1 MSQKEN
7 LFRYLMDVSGYNRLF
22 NNGESATHLKQEH
35 WGEHLNVVTIDT
47 SADRFTITQ
56 TRKGEPPM
64 TNIVYEPE
72 VAIFLLERILK
83 DLKVIA

>member
-7 LFRYLMDVSGYNRLF
+7 LFRYLMDTSGYNRLF
-22 NNGESATHLKQEH
+22 NNGESTTYLKQEY
-35 WGEHLNVVTIDT
+35 WGEHLNVVVIDT

-56 TRKGEPPM
+56 TRKGEPSM
-64 TNIVYEPE
+64 TSIVYDPE